1 MHSFLYSESE
11 RRLEELSLAERDCR
25 RMLEPLEQYMK
36 GRDYF
41 VGPDLSVADFIGAY
55 TLDRADTSGFLD
67 QSPVL
72 KAFVERMYV
81 REAAP
86 PKISEGF
93 AVLESGGVAPPR
105 RHVA

>member
-1 MHSFLYSESE
+1 
-11 RRLEELSLAERDCR
+11 
-25 RMLEPLEQYMK
+25 MLEPLEQYMK